1 MVGMTTKR
9 FIAYILDFLVVSA
22 IMWPISY
29 LLYLFVNPVFR
40 FQVYHYFPVTA
51 PIIIILYFVL
61 CEKIR
66 GATVGKLLM
75 FIEVQN
81 EEGNRISYKQA
92 IIRNISKLWWIF
104 IIFDYIIG
112 LLYGSKDDRLLGQL
126 SKTKVVNED
135 RSKFGL

>member
-40 FQVYHYFPVTA
+40 FQVYHYFPFTA